1 MVRKQ
6 GTGRWQLVEEATL
19 RRHDLVQLQVQNA
32 PLVQR
37 FEAPGSHPFAVNLTF
52 LSSRPELARVLAN
65 SFWMIYQPRPRR
77 TTVNRTAET
86 LKLLDRFLD
95 FRSQSQSD
103 VRTTQDLSPDLL
115 KEFAVWLVA
124 EHHLKR
130 KTAANTFTICCCF
143 LRKAQRL
150 HPNDFDP
157 LFSTPKNLFAGADN
171 DRAESRALSL
181 TDFRK
186 ILAAA
191 ESDVRRIREGYQPG
205 KVPTSA
211 QDLLPFMV
219 IIAARTGINPHALY
233 GLGRD
238 CLSSHEFDEDLF
250 YCTWDKPRAG
260 KRQRQLHRVDRRKQ
274 MGVVELIQFLRQF
287 TEPLAT
293 AADPPERTKL
303 LLYFSK
309 NPALK
314 CRLISPGTG
323 GASAQNFSAHVI
335 GFIDQHRL
343 PHFTLA
349 SVRPT
354 AATQLYL
361 ETGGNLRKVQ
371 QFLQHADLRT
381 TVRYLVNSI
390 TEPVNARAIQRAQER
405 MIQRVT
411 VIPEKRALGV
421 ERLDLPKGQARKIV
435 TGRFDTG
442 CGTCR
447 DPYDSPQPGEE
458 KGRVCTSFHACFSCP
473 NGLWFLEDL
482 PQVIAT
488 RDRLVSLKR
497 DMKPEDWETV
507 YGESVSIIEAQII
520 AAFRPEQ
527 VEGAEAK
534 AKGHEK
540 RPLIVAKGSLA

>member
-1 MVRKQ
+1 MRQK
-6 GTGRWQLVEEATL
+6 GTGRWDLVDEATL
-19 RRHDLVQLQVQNA
+19 RRHDLVQVQAQDA

-37 FEAPGSHPFAVNLTF
+37 FEEPGRRPFTMNLTC
-52 LSSRPELARVLAN
+52 LSPRPELARVLGN
-65 SFWMIYQPRPRR
+65 SFWIIHQPGPRS
-77 TTVNRTAET
+77 TTVSRTAQS
-86 LKLLDRFLD
+86 LKLLSRFLN
-95 FRSQSQSD
+95 FRSQSQAE
-103 VRTTQDLSPDLL
+103 VQTARDLSADLL

-130 KTAANTFTICCCF
+130 KTAASDFTTCCCF

-150 HPNDFDP
+150 YPKEFDP

-171 DRAESRALSL
+171 DRAESRVLSL
-181 TDFRK
+181 ADFQK

-191 ESDVRRIREGYQPG
+191 EGDVRRIRETYEPG
-205 KVPTSA
+205 AVPTSA
-211 QDLLPFMV
+211 QHVIPFMV

-233 GLGRD
+233 RLERN
-238 CLSSHEFDEDLF
+238 CLSPHEFDEDLF
-250 YCTWDKPRAG
+250 YCTWEKPRAG
-260 KRQRQLHRVDRRKQ
+260 KEQSQLHRVDRQKQ

-287 TEPLAT
+287 TEPLAS
-293 AADPPERTKL
+293 AADPPECRKL
-303 LLYFSK
+303 FLYFSK
-309 NPALK
+309 NLALK
-314 CRLISPGTG
+314 RRLISPGT
-323 GASAQNFSAHVI
+323 SAAATKNFSPHVI
-335 GFIDQHRL
+335 EFIQQHRL

-349 SVRPT
+349 SIRPT

-381 TVRYLVNSI
+381 TVSYLVNNI
-390 TEPVNARAIQRAQER
+390 TEPFNARVIQRAQER

-421 ERLDLPKGQARKIV
+421 GRLDLPKVQTMKIV
-435 TGRFDTG
+435 AGRFDTG

-458 KGRVCTSFHACFSCP
+458 KGHPCTSFHACFSCP

-488 RDRLVSLKR
+488 RDRLVSLKME
-497 DMKPEDWETV
+497 MKPEDWEAV
-507 YGESVSIIEAQII
+507 YGESVSIIEEHII
-520 AAFRPEQ
+520 PAFRPEQ
-527 VEGAEAK
+527 IEAAEAK
-534 AKGHEK
+534 VKGQEK
-540 RPLIVAKGSLA
+540 RPVIVAKGVLA